1 MFKITIVKEQ
11 PSIKLIDTQI
21 SIFSIIA
28 FILVI
33 IASCS
38 NFIYA
43 IGFLAWTL
51 FMVYVNFTLH
61 K

>member
-11 PSIKLIDTQI
+11 PNINLIDTQI
-21 SIFSIIA
+21 SIFSIVA
-28 FILVI
+28 FILAI

-43 IGFLAWTL
+43 IAFIAWTL
-51 FMVYVNFTLH
+51 FMIYVNFTLH
-61 K
+61 E